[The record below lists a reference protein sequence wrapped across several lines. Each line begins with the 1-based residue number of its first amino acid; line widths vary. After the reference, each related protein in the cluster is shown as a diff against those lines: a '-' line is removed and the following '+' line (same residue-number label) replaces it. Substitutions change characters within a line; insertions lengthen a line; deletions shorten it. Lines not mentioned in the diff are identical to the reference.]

1 MRRPPRQARI
11 RTTHRVQQAAAA
23 KAREARHGGGTSFPP
38 VDMLVYDDSDGEDE
52 DDEGH
57 DDLAADESR
66 SSTSDDTDADDRG
79 NLREQRMGIMI
90 KVRLMCKLKGMT
102 AAHSQAC
109 VPPCHGPHGA
119 CACCACC
126 HT

>member
-57 DDLAADESR
+57 DDLAAEWADESR

-79 NLREQRMGIMI
+79 NLREQRIGTVI
-90 KVRLMCKLKGMT
+90 KVCLELSM
-102 AAHSQAC
+102 A
-109 VPPCHGPHGA
+109 PPRKRVFPLCLCLLSHLPVSS
-119 CACCACC
+119 
-126 HT
+126 

>member
-1 MRRPPRQARI
+1 MYVLLFVNINCGVTDSVAAAMRPPRQARI

-38 VDMLVYDDSDGEDE
+38 VDMLVYNDSDGEDA

-66 SSTSDDTDADDRG
+66 SSTRDDTDADDCG
-79 NLREQRMGIMI
+79 NLRD
-90 KVRLMCKLKGMT
+90 
-102 AAHSQAC
+102 
-109 VPPCHGPHGA
+109 P
-119 CACCACC
+119 
-126 HT
+126 